1 MKTTHWFYDEVKFVY
16 DEGMMNGTGDMMFSP
31 NASTTRGMIWTILAR
46 YAGQPTDGI
55 PWVPEGVAVFK
66 NADNVEAAKY
76 FVEWLFSSDEN
87 LRMLAEI
94 DQKDGAKLVK
104 PSLEGVELGYDTSI
118 LMEEDLSLFGAQRTE
133 ILERFETL
141 MGDKAANE

>member
-1 MKTTHWFYDEVKFVY
+1 M
-16 DEGMMNGTGDMMFSP
+16 
-31 NASTTRGMIWTILAR
+31 
-46 YAGQPTDGI
+46 
-55 PWVPEGVAVFK
+55 
-66 NADNVEAAKY
+66 
-76 FVEWLFSSDEN
+76 EWLFSSDEN